1 METTMNDS
9 GGIGILGVVIGAF
22 LVLGVMYFA
31 FGDRMGLRSP
41 SNTTTVKVEVPKVPS
56 PNK

>member
-1 METTMNDS
+1 MNDL
-9 GGIGILGVVIGAF
+9 GGVGILGVIVGVF
-22 LVLGVMYFA
+22 LVLGLMYFA
-31 FGDRMGLRSP
+31 FGERMGIRSP